1 MGHEYVTQEAISDLF
16 LGNGNGAS
24 YLNVGNHK
32 DGMHHNSTV
41 IPRSTLVSIFVV
53 HKNKFK

>member
-41 IPRSTLVSIFVV
+41 IPRSTIGQYFCCT
-53 HKNKFK
+53 KEQI

>member
-32 DGMHHNSTV
+32 DGMYHNSTV
-41 IPRSTLVSIFVV
+41 IPRSTIGQYFCCTEEQI
-53 HKNKFK
+53 

>member
-16 LGNGNGAS
+16 LGDGAS

-32 DGMHHNSTV
+32 DGMYHNSTV
-41 IPRSTLVSIFVV
+41 IPRSTIGQYFCCTEEQI
-53 HKNKFK
+53 